1 MIKFYEK
8 RKIYFTISSI
18 IIAIGII
25 CMFVNGVKL
34 SIQFKGGAI
43 LKYDYEGEI
52 DIDKVSKISTDILDR
67 VTDVQITEDIVTH
80 SKRVV
85 LNLAGN
91 LGLSANEQDELD
103 NALKKEFNENNLVL
117 SESNVVEPFIGKVF
131 FEKGIIAMLLSA
143 VMIVIYV
150 WRRFK
155 RISGLSAGFAA
166 LLALLHDIVIAF
178 FVFVIFRIPLNE
190 SFIAV
195 VLTIIGFSVND
206 TIVIYDRIRE
216 NKKLYPK
223 MDVEELVDTSITQ
236 SMSRSINTTVTTV
249 LSVLV
254 LYVFAL
260 LYDIESIKVF
270 ALPMAFGL
278 LSGCYS
284 TICIA
289 GPVWVMWQKKK
300 KSMAH

>member
-8 RKIYFTISSI
+8 RKIFFAISAC
-18 IIAIGII
+18 IIALGII
-25 CMFVNGVKL
+25 CMFVNGVRL

-43 LKYDYEGEI
+43 LKYSYEGEI
-52 DIDKVSKISTDILDR
+52 DINEVSKVSSDVLNRI
-67 VTDVQITEDIVTH
+67 TDVQITEDIATQN
-80 SKRVV
+80 KKVV
-85 LNLAGN
+85 LNLSGN
-91 LGLSANEQDELD
+91 TGLSAQEQDELD
-103 NALKKEFNENNLVL
+103 NALKTEFSENNLNL
-117 SESNVVEPFIGKVF
+117 AESNVVEPFIGKSF
-131 FEKGIIAMLLSA
+131 LEKGITAILLSA
-143 VMIVIYV
+143 IMIVVYV

-155 RISGLSAGFAA
+155 KISGLSAGLVA
-166 LLALLHDIVIAF
+166 LLALFHDVLVVF
-178 FVFVIFRIPLNE
+178 FVFVIFRIPIND

-216 NKKLYPK
+216 NKRLLPK
-223 MDVEELVDTSITQ
+223 VDVEELVDISVTQ

-254 LYVFAL
+254 LYVFAV
-260 LYDIESIKVF
+260 LYDIESIKQF

-278 LSGCYS
+278 VSGCYS

-300 KSMAH
+300 KSMAQ

>member
-8 RKIYFTISSI
+8 RKIFFTISAL

-25 CMFVNGVKL
+25 CIFVNGVKL

-43 LKYDYEGEI
+43 LKYSYEG
-52 DIDKVSKISTDILDR
+52 DIDTNKAAKISSDVLNRI
-67 VTDVQITEDIVTH
+67 TDVQVTEDIATQN
-80 SKRVV
+80 KKLV
-85 LNLAGN
+85 LNLSGN
-91 LGLSANEQDELD
+91 TGLSAEEQDKLD
-103 NALKKEFNENNLVL
+103 NALKSEFSGNNLVL
-117 SESNVVEPFIGKVF
+117 SESNVVEPFIGKSF
-131 FEKGIIAMLLSA
+131 LQKGVIAILLSA
-143 VMIVIYV
+143 FMIVVYV
-150 WRRFK
+150 WTRFK
-155 RISGLSAGFAA
+155 RISGLSAGLVA
-166 LLALLHDIVIAF
+166 LLALFHDVLVVF
-178 FVFVIFRIPLNE
+178 FVFVIFRIPLND

-216 NKKLYPK
+216 NKKLLPK
-223 MDVEELVDTSITQ
+223 IDVEELVDLSITQ

-260 LYDIESIKVF
+260 LYDIESIKHF

-300 KSMAH
+300 KSVA